1 MPEQTTMVTKVR
13 EGKPSA
19 FSVIDLNFA
28 MKEIAEWALNIAALR
43 GASYADARIVD
54 ERSRALAT
62 KNGKIGSASDAE
74 SLGIGIR
81 VIADGAWGFAASD
94 NLSRESVEAT
104 AAKAVAIAKASASV
118 KQRDVQLAPEK
129 PATAEWTSPHKTD
142 PFTTSVEQNLELL
155 LKIDSELRSV
165 AGVTLAET
173 NMNFRRDEQWF
184 LSSEGANI
192 HQTKYTTGVGYTA
205 YAFAGS
211 EIQKRSYPNSFG
223 GQWQNRGYELVQE
236 LKLVENARRVGEE
249 AVALLKAEQCP
260 QGVSTI
266 ILDGSQLG
274 LQIHESVGHPIELD
288 RVLGMEANFAG
299 TSFLTLDKL
308 RNLRYGSDLVNIVAD
323 ARQDH
328 GPGLGTFAF
337 DDEGVPA
344 QCTPIITNGLFT
356 GYLSSRETAHTIGA
370 SRSGGTLR
378 AESWNRLP
386 IIRMTNISIL
396 PGKKPLRREQLI
408 ADTESGI
415 YMETNRSWSIDDKR
429 YNFQFGCEAGWE
441 IKNGKRTRMLKNP
454 SYSGITTEFWN
465 SLDAICSRDEWVL
478 WGTPHCGKGQPQ
490 QVMGTGHGAAPA
502 RFRNVKVGS
511 AYKGN

>member
-1 MPEQTTMVTKVR
+1 
-13 EGKPSA
+13 
-19 FSVIDLNFA
+19 
-28 MKEIAEWALNIAALR
+28 MKEIASWALNTAALR
-43 GASYADARIVD
+43 GASYADVRVAD
-54 ERSRALAT
+54 DRSRALST
-62 KNGKIGSASDAE
+62 KNGKVGSASVAE
-74 SLGIGIR
+74 SHGFGVR

-94 NLSRESVEAT
+94 DLSRAGVEAT
-104 AAKAVAIAKASASV
+104 AARAVEIAKASARV
-118 KQRDVQLAPEK
+118 KQHDVRMAAEK
-129 PATAEWTSPHKTD
+129 AFTAEWTSPFQID
-142 PFTTSVEQNLELL
+142 PFTTSVEQNIELL
-155 LKIDSELRSV
+155 LKIDAELQSV
-165 AGVTLAET
+165 KGVTLAET
-173 NMNFRRDEQWF
+173 NLNFRRDEQWF
-184 LSSEGANI
+184 YSSEGADI
-192 HQTKYTTGVGYTA
+192 HQTKYTTGVGYA
-205 YAFAGS
+205 AFAFAAS
-211 EIQKRSYPNSFG
+211 EIQKRSYPNSYG
-223 GQWQNRGYELVQE
+223 GQWQNKGYELIGE
-236 LKLVENARRVGEE
+236 LRLVENARRVGEE
-249 AVALLKAEQCP
+249 AVALLTADRCP
-260 QGVSTI
+260 EGVFNI
-266 ILDGSQLG
+266 ILDSSQLA

-308 RNLRYGSDLVNIVAD
+308 RTLRYGSELVNIVAD
-323 ARQDH
+323 ARQEH

-370 SRSGGTLR
+370 NRSGGTLR
-378 AESWNRLP
+378 AEGWNRLP

-396 PGKKPLRREQLI
+396 PGERPLTREQLI
-408 ADTESGI
+408 ASTSDGI

-454 SYSGITTEFWN
+454 SYSGITTDFWR
-465 SLDAICSRDEWVL
+465 SMDAICSHEDWVL

-502 RFRNVKVGS
+502 RFAGVKVGS